1 MNIKKSGSKKKKNI
15 LKKIITVL
23 SHLTKTVVKLLGG
36 AIPPLNLGEIDMTK
50 KKYEKTKGIIERN
63 NMGNVD
69 DDMFELYK
77 NLNLHQKAL
86 LFEILLFNDVSI
98 FNYEHSSLDEACKVG
113 HVCINGT
120 QIQLTVH
127 KESNIQPEEK

>member
-1 MNIKKSGSKKKKNI
+1 
-15 LKKIITVL
+15 
-23 SHLTKTVVKLLGG
+23 
-36 AIPPLNLGEIDMTK
+36 MTK
-50 KKYEKTKGIIERN
+50 KKSKKTNTTKHNKFSEKIG
-63 NMGNVD
+63 

-86 LFEILLFNDVSI
+86 LFEILLFEDVSI
-98 FNYEHSSLDEACKVG
+98 FNYEHSSLNEACKVG

-127 KESNIQPEEK
+127 RESNIEPEEKRA

>member
-1 MNIKKSGSKKKKNI
+1 
-15 LKKIITVL
+15 
-23 SHLTKTVVKLLGG
+23 
-36 AIPPLNLGEIDMTK
+36 MTK